1 MVKTHRHVAVMEGVE
16 VLLGDGI
23 LTEVDPPLFVLGMQ
37 GLVGRLL
44 QDEALVNNLARKRLI
59 V

>member
-44 QDEALVNNLARKRLI
+44 QDEALVAIK
-59 V
+59 